1 MEFKY
6 KHWCG
11 RAERGR
17 TRAQPCRRYS
27 GCQVNIG
34 TPKNGHPGCPY
45 SRKYRHPDAHIYV
58 NMGTPGCPYLRGVY
72 IFMTPVAALLGTDIP
87 QLGELLR
94 IDTQTRSTNTMNNA
108 MVVTR
113 TQAEREK
120 ECSSGTS
127 RGVVETP
134 APVGFS
140 CPPRARALSRGP
152 PRGRA
157 RRTPHSRRTGACQVR
172 WRPAQRRADGQVVQA
187 VAFFA
192 AGGELTAVGP
202 ARAGPTRREVAC
214 FHPSSTG
221 VARAVAREGGRSASV
236 RSASALRDCSQ
247 CPASACRSGRET
259 SHGQCCGGLA
269 SRWLQSTR
277 LETRTEELGRCCA
290 KWQRTA
296 QTNQWAISEGS
307 CLRGRSIPPSR
318 RRVWLSSWLS
328 RHSVSTF

>member
-1 MEFKY
+1 
-6 KHWCG
+6 
-11 RAERGR
+11 
-17 TRAQPCRRYS
+17 
-27 GCQVNIG
+27 
-34 TPKNGHPGCPY
+34 
-45 SRKYRHPDAHIYV
+45 
-58 NMGTPGCPYLRGVY
+58 
-72 IFMTPVAALLGTDIP
+72 
-87 QLGELLR
+87 
-94 IDTQTRSTNTMNNA
+94 MNNA

-157 RRTPHSRRTGACQVR
+157 RRTPALPTDGGLPSAVASGAEEG
-172 WRPAQRRADGQVVQA
+172 RRAGSAAGRV
-187 VAFFA
+187 FA

-221 VARAVAREGGRSASV
+221 VARAVAHEGGRSASV

-259 SHGQCCGGLA
+259 SHGRCCGGLA
-269 SRWLQSTR
+269 SRRLQSTR
-277 LETRTEELGRCCA
+277 LETRTEEWGRCCA

-318 RRVWLSSWLS
+318 RSVWLSSWLS